1 MYLELGYYHFLRW
14 SCSMLEVS
22 RNTYSE
28 IHSPYKNWA
37 ERRAMNKKK

>member
-1 MYLELGYYHFLRW
+1 
-14 SCSMLEVS
+14 MLEIS

-28 IHSPYKNWA
+28 IHCPYKNRA

>member
-1 MYLELGYYHFLRW
+1 
-14 SCSMLEVS
+14 MLEIS

-28 IHSPYKNWA
+28 IHSSYKNRA